1 MRNIKPFGGAR
12 CAFVGAGFRGTVKQW
27 HMQSRFKNS
36 ASGWNITGWGLRVV
50 VLRREI
56 ISHLH
61 RSSQPTLTQW
71 GKHLIENSGSRNE
84 ILRSARSHWKSMLR
98 FGTHTQSPLFVV
110 AIQFAEDWDAWQNVS
125 STREKKII
133 YSFFFI
139 SIAFCFYGC
148 LRSLWSCLSIPAT
161 DARHAS
167 PVLFK
172 IRGECCH

>member
-1 MRNIKPFGGAR
+1 MRNIKPLGGAR

-110 AIQFAEDWDAWQNVS
+110 AIQFAEDWDAWQNMS

-133 YSFFFI
+133 LFFCFFFNCVL
-139 SIAFCFYGC
+139 F
-148 LRSLWSCLSIPAT
+148 LRM
-161 DARHAS
+161 S
-167 PVLFK
+167 PVIVVVPVNPGDWCSTRLS
-172 IRGECCH
+172 CSL